1 MPETETK
8 QTKPVRELTA
18 EDIFSMDDDEFMA
31 MWAEWESRDTLALQE
46 NLNSKE
52 EWL

>member
-18 EDIFSMDDDEFMA
+18 EDILSMDDDEFMA
-31 MWAEWESRDTLALQE
+31 MWARFESEDRLSLQE
-46 NLNSKE
+46 NLDSKE